1 MNILYLLVP
10 AALVLAAAGVAGFVW
25 AVRSG
30 QFDDVQTPAI
40 RALLDDSEIP
50 NETPSRPS

>member
-10 AALVLAAAGVAGFVW
+10 IALLLAGIGVVAFRW

-40 RALLDDSEIP
+40 RMLLDEEP
-50 NETPSRPS
+50 PER